1 MALRLVTPPASEPVS
16 VADAHAHLQIP
27 DADTQHDAWLEGRI
41 PGIRIQA
48 EAATRRGFI
57 EQDWRKTLDRFPC
70 GAIELLPC
78 RVLAVTAIEYTN
90 SVGATVALVEDAD
103 YQVDLE
109 SEPAR
114 VMPVAGSSWPVAG
127 AGYANAVTIDFTVG
141 YGDAAEDVP
150 EGIKTWILERLAT
163 LFAFREQVTED
174 GKAVPPPDY
183 EALDPYRVVT
193 L

>member
-1 MALRLVTPPASEPVS
+1 MAIRLVTPPASEPVT
-16 VADAHAHLQIP
+16 VEDAHAHLQIP
-27 DADTQHDAWLEGRI
+27 DADTQHDAWLEARI

-57 EQDWRKTLDRFPC
+57 EQGWRKTLDSFPR

-78 RVLAVTAIEYTN
+78 RVSAVTAVEYTD
-90 SVGATVALVEDAD
+90 GAGDTVALVEDTD

-114 VMPVAGSSWPVAG
+114 VLPVTGGSWPIAG
-127 AGYANAVTIDFTVG
+127 NGYANAVVVDFTVG
-141 YGDAAEDVP
+141 YGDAAADVP

-183 EALDPYRVVT
+183 EALDPYRVVA